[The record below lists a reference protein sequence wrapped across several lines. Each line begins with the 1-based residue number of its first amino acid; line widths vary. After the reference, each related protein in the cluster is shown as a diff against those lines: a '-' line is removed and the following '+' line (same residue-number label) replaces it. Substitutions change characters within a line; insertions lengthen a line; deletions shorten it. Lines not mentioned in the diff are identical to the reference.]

1 MGGRKKK
8 NVDPCQKQHTHQSLH
23 IMPTRRTSSRRR
35 SRRLS
40 GGDRA
45 ALLAWKAQ
53 MEMANQMGQD
63 QFTYNGRTYDRIGN
77 SSKWKC
83 NDELSERGCPKRY
96 SQKKGARAERQEE
109 RMRRSSAKKAR
120 EVARKA
126 AAAARKRMSDKKKA
140 AAAER
145 AFQREVRRM
154 SGPKEK
160 VYEPCKKEY
169 QTRNAEGRC
178 VGRKP
183 CEDYQ
188 ERNEKG
194 NCVNKKSGL
203 YALGISGGRKI
214 RTGPRGGKY
223 VLKGGKKVYL

>member
-1 MGGRKKK
+1 MWALVK
-8 NVDPCQKQHTHQSLH
+8 NNTHQSLH

-53 MEMANQMGQD
+53 MEMADQMGQD
-63 QFTYNGRTYDRIGN
+63 QFTYNGRTYNRIGN
-77 SSKWKC
+77 TSRWKC
-83 NDELSERGCPKRY
+83 IEELSERGCPKRY
-96 SQKKGARAERQEE
+96 SQSKRA
-109 RMRRSSAKKAR
+109 KVAR
-120 EVARKA
+120 EA
-126 AAAARKRMSDKKKA
+126 AKVGRRMSAAKKKA
-140 AAAER
+140 A
-145 AFQREVRRM
+145 
-154 SGPKEK
+154 KLK
-160 VYEPCKKEY
+160 PCKEY
-169 QTRNAEGRC
+169 QTRNAKNQC

-214 RTGPRGGKY
+214 RTGPRGGRY